1 MTRIRLTDLSRAFG
15 TVWAV
20 RDVSLDV
27 GEAEFFSLLGPSGC
41 GKTTT
46 LRMVAGLEKPTGGRI
61 WFGDDDVTAVPP
73 QHRNVGLVFQSYAVF
88 PTMTVYENVAYGLR
102 IRRLP
107 ANEIDRRVRHMLDI
121 VGLSAL
127 SRRVP
132 GQLSGGQMQRVALA
146 RALVIQPRVLLLDEP
161 LSNLDAKLRVEVRAE
176 IRRLQRELQITTLYV
191 SHDQE
196 EALSISDRVG
206 VMNAGRL
213 EQVGRPEEIYR
224 QPATRFVA
232 GFVGEGTILEGVYRR
247 DDGTGR
253 VSVIPGLELTVSAPP
268 GLAPGAVWVCI
279 RPEAVRPRRSGA
291 PVQTV
296 TGLVEHLEF
305 VGPVLRAEVRVPGL
319 PRLLR
324 MSGSTVDFAGTLHLG
339 ERIEVEIDPASVSV
353 GTPDPEA
360 APAPPEPTRG
370 DAGGPMAADG
380 ARR

>member
-102 IRRLP
+102 VRKLP
-107 ANEIDRRVRHMLDI
+107 VGEIDRRVQQMLDI

-127 SRRVP
+127 SRRIP

-146 RALVIQPRVLLLDEP
+146 RALAIQPRVLLLDEP
-161 LSNLDAKLRVEVRAE
+161 LSNLDAKLRVEVRVE

-196 EALSISDRVG
+196 EALSISDRIG

-224 QPATRFVA
+224 RPATRFVA

-253 VSVIPGLELTVSAPP
+253 VSVIPGLELTVTATP

-291 PVQTV
+291 AVQTV
-296 TGLVEHLEF
+296 TGLVEHMEF
-305 VGPVLRAEVRVPGL
+305 VGPVLRAEVRVPGF

-324 MSGSTVDFAGTLHLG
+324 MSGSSVDFAGTLHLG
-339 ERIEVEIDPASVSV
+339 ERIEVEIDPAGVSV
-353 GTPDPEA
+353 GTPDPDA
-360 APAPPEPTRG
+360 APAPPGPSRS
-370 DAGGPMAADG
+370 DAGESMTAGG

>member
-1 MTRIRLTDLSRAFG
+1 VTRIRLADLSRAFG

-61 WFGDDDVTAVPP
+61 WFGDDDVTAAPP
-73 QHRNVGLVFQSYAVF
+73 QYRNVGLVFQSYAVF

-102 IRRLP
+102 VRRLP
-107 ANEIDRRVRHMLDI
+107 AGEIDRRVQQMLDI

-127 SRRVP
+127 SRRIP

-146 RALVIQPRVLLLDEP
+146 RALAIQPRVLLLDEP

-176 IRRLQRELQITTLYV
+176 IRRLQRDLQITTLYV

-196 EALSISDRVG
+196 EALSISDRIG

-213 EQVGRPEEIYR
+213 EQVGRPDEIYR
-224 QPATRFVA
+224 RPATRFVA
-232 GFVGEGTILEGVYRR
+232 GFVGEGTILDGVLRP
-247 DDGTGR
+247 DGGAGR
-253 VSVIPGLELTVSAPP
+253 VSLSPGVELHVAQAAGLRP
-268 GLAPGAVWVCI
+268 GPVWVCI
-279 RPEAVRPRRSGA
+279 RPEAVRPRRSTA
-291 PVQTV
+291 PAQTV
-296 TGLVEHLEF
+296 TGRVEHVEF
-305 VGPVLRAEVRVPGL
+305 VGPVLRADVRVPGL

-324 MSGSTVDFAGTLHLG
+324 MSGSSVDFAGTLALG
-339 ERIEVEIDPASVSV
+339 ERIEVEIDPAGVSA
-353 GTPDPEA
+353 G
-360 APAPPEPTRG
+360 APAGDSVLEPPGPSG
-370 DAGGPMAADG
+370 GAAGGPEAGEG